1 MHLGRWRP
9 REVAR
14 ETSVEG
20 VELGW
25 RPRLQSVWDLTVH
38 PESQAST
45 DGNLGDLEVACSSSP
60 GL

>member
-1 MHLGRWRP
+1 MD
-9 REVAR
+9 
-14 ETSVEG
+14 G

-25 RPRLQSVWDLTVH
+25 RPRLQSVWDLTVC
-38 PESQAST
+38 PESQASI